1 MIYYLP
7 CLILRRVWF
16 LTLNCYIW
24 AYEIQNMKYLL
35 LIVSIILFTSCQSD
49 EKEITAQEIIDRT
62 IEKAGGERY
71 KKATVEF
78 RFRDHT
84 YKSIRNRGE
93 FHLERNKVDST
104 GHYRDILSNT
114 GYQRF
119 QNDSLLTV
127 PDSMVV
133 RYSSSVNSV
142 HYFAHLPYG
151 LNDRAVNK
159 EMAGEATINGQP
171 YHQLRITF
179 QQEGGGADHHD
190 EFMYWIHKENYTID
204 YLAYKFLVND
214 GGIRF
219 RVAYNPRV
227 IEGLRFVD
235 YKNYTIEDL
244 DTDLED
250 LDELYEQ
257 GKLDMLSTIE
267 TEIINVEVR

>member
-1 MIYYLP
+1 
-7 CLILRRVWF
+7 
-16 LTLNCYIW
+16 
-24 AYEIQNMKYLL
+24 MKYLFL
-35 LIVSIILFTSCQSD
+35 LASLFFLVSCQPD
-49 EKEITAQEIIDRT
+49 VKEISAQDIIDRT
-62 IEKAGGERY
+62 IERAGGDRY
-71 KKATVEF
+71 RKATVEF

-84 YKSIRNRGE
+84 YKSVRNGGE

-119 QNDSLLTV
+119 HNDSALNV

-133 RYSSSVNSV
+133 RYSSSINSV

-151 LNDRAVNK
+151 LNDRAVKK
-159 EMAGEATINGQP
+159 EMAGEATIKGQT
-171 YHQLRITF
+171 YHQLKITF

-227 IEGLRFVD
+227 IEGIRFVD
-235 YKNYTIEDL
+235 YRNYTVEDL
-244 DTDLED
+244 NTDLEE
-250 LDELYEQ
+250 LDEMYEQ
-257 GKLDMLSTIE
+257 GKLDMLSNIK

>member
-1 MIYYLP
+1 MIQQG
-7 CLILRRVWF
+7 VWI
-16 LTLNCYIW
+16 LTLFYYIW
-24 AYEIQNMKYLL
+24 PYYILNMKYLFLFVSLIL
-35 LIVSIILFTSCQSD
+35 LFSSCQRD
-49 EKEITAQEIIDRT
+49 EKETTAQEIINRT
-62 IEKAGGERY
+62 IERAGGERY
-71 KKATVEF
+71 KNATIEF
-78 RFRDHT
+78 RFRDYT
-84 YKSIRNRGE
+84 YKSTRKGGE
-93 FHLERNKVDST
+93 FYLERNKVDST
-104 GHYRDILSNT
+104 GNYRDILSNT

-119 QNDSLLTV
+119 HNDSLIKV
-127 PDSMVV
+127 PDSMAV

-159 EMAGEATINGQP
+159 EMAGEATIKGQE

-190 EFMYWIHKENYTID
+190 EFMYWIHKENFTID

-219 RVAYNPRV
+219 REAYNPRV
-227 IEGLRFVD
+227 IEGLKFVD
-235 YKNYTIEDL
+235 YKNYTIDDL
-244 DTDLED
+244 NTNLED

-257 GKLDMLSTIE
+257 GKLDMLSTIQ